1 MMENRSDRRSFL
13 KTTVTGAAG
22 ILAASGMSA
31 SSRVLGANDRVR
43 IGLIGC
49 GGRGNYLRGVV
60 KELGEE
66 GNAEIVAVCDVWKK
80 NLNKTG
86 DEVKANFGADP
97 KRFQRYRDLLALND
111 VDAVMIAT
119 PDFAH
124 SRILTEAAYAKKHVF
139 CEKPMSNNLS
149 DACAAVDAVEST
161 GVICQ
166 VGTQRRSS
174 PWFQKAYELV
184 RSGVLGPITEVEC
197 SWNRNVPSWLD
208 DPQTYADMKKE
219 DVDWEQFLMYL
230 PPRPFDPC
238 RLSCWHLYRD
248 YTIGLVGLLGSHI
261 IDVGTWFMDDP
272 VPESAVGLGGILIW
286 KEKREH
292 YDTMES
298 AFLFP
303 KGFIMRFV
311 SRLGNSAGDD
321 NTQFRG
327 LRGTF
332 DTTTMTA
339 SGLGGKKEEAIQE
352 PIAVEKPPEEKDT
365 NHVKN
370 WLDSI
375 RSGAKPTADVHA
387 GYAHSV
393 IAIMAHNA
401 ADQGRRVRYDPIR
414 REIL

>member
-1 MMENRSDRRSFL
+1 
-13 KTTVTGAAG
+13 
-22 ILAASGMSA
+22 
-31 SSRVLGANDRVR
+31 
-43 IGLIGC
+43 
-49 GGRGNYLRGVV
+49 
-60 KELGEE
+60 
-66 GNAEIVAVCDVWKK
+66 
-80 NLNKTG
+80 
-86 DEVKANFGADP
+86 
-97 KRFQRYRDLLALND
+97 
-111 VDAVMIAT
+111 
-119 PDFAH
+119 
-124 SRILTEAAYAKKHVF
+124 
-139 CEKPMSNNLS
+139 
-149 DACAAVDAVEST
+149 
-161 GVICQ
+161 
-166 VGTQRRSS
+166 
-174 PWFQKAYELV
+174 
-184 RSGVLGPITEVEC
+184 
-197 SWNRNVPSWLD
+197 
-208 DPQTYADMKKE
+208 
-219 DVDWEQFLMYL
+219 MYL

-365 NHVKN
+365 DHVKN